1 MSVQKS
7 DQKDRT
13 VDPERIREVVDLTR
27 SWWGVGEDR
36 KLRQLSALA
45 ADAVLQALQAGE
57 RVQWEGWS
65 IRTTAP
71 RRIVLPLGESEWA
84 AGIIAVSVHGLVSEL
99 RLSPDCVRRLCLRIA
114 NGPKSRTRT
123 AGSEP
128 RDRSFLESELED

>member
-7 DQKDRT
+7 DQRERT

-36 KLRQLSALA
+36 KLRQLGALA

-57 RVQWEGWS
+57 RVQWEDWS
-65 IRTTAP
+65 IRTTPP

-99 RLSPDCVRRLCLRIA
+99 RLSPDGVHRLCLRIA
-114 NGPKSRTRT
+114 NGPKSSTGT

-128 RDRSFLESELED
+128 KDRSFLESELED